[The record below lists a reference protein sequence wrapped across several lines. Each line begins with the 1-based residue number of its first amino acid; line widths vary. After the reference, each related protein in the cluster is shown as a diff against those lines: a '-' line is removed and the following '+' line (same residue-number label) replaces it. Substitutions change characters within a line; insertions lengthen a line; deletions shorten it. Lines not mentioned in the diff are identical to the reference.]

1 MNKKLRIAAAT
12 ALATAAIAPAAWA
25 NNYRLYFKGSEVLAV
40 QSAGARPAGYM
51 GLQAAPGPAVPGN
64 LSSGACST
72 CVPGGSASPWGG
84 AGTPNQI
91 VTFFHPYTCKAITV
105 PLTLPVGKP
114 TIVTRSDRIVYNYGL
129 FNYKVVV
136 KFLPNGQVEVRYND

>member
-1 MNKKLRIAAAT
+1 MKTTIPIAVAMAALLT
-12 ALATAAIAPAAWA
+12 MAPESFAGS
-25 NNYRLYFKGSEVLAV
+25 YRLYFKGSEVLAM
-40 QSAGARPAGYM
+40 QSGAVRPAGYL
-51 GLQAAPGPAVPGN
+51 GTPAAPAAPGDLN
-64 LSSGACST
+64 SGACST

-114 TIVTRSDRIVYNYGL
+114 TIVTRSDRIIYNYGFL
-129 FNYKVVV
+129 RYKVVV
-136 KFLPNGQVEVRYND
+136 KFLPNGQVEVKYDD